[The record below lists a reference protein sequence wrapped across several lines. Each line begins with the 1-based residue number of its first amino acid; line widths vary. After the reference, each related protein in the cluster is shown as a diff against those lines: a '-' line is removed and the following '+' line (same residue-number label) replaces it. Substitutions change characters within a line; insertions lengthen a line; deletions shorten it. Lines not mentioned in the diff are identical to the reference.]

1 MKKIVIIACFFS
13 VLISCVSSQKNTDR
27 DPQSDSPIKK
37 EYLEVYNNRLKPK
50 IDESLLWREKSLKF
64 DAIIKDHIKSN
75 TPMTSQETN
84 DFFATAR
91 EYLGIRKQLFAIVG
105 QFQKLVA
112 ANAQTK
118 VTLSEVSVDKT
129 TGDLTYI
136 LNPKD
141 AKGRDTLFGLRMSLA
156 AALILYD
163 NFLVGIN
170 PHYDNSE
177 ARNKLKFDTKKEYK
191 DAFDEITKSFV
202 NPDQRKM
209 LARAM
214 NLFAADNNLRT
225 QYKIEVT
232 KDEEDLNSLILN
244 SAFYNFMLKDGDLAD
259 PWSDRWEKRKRD
271 LSDTAGYAGRAST
284 FAISFLFG
292 NAAGAVKIEN
302 REGYLKGLSAQ
313 EKNHILSKL
322 RPFDILLEKTPFRA
336 TDKFI
341 PGYYGHVAVYLG
353 TKEQLVADGLW
364 DTFRPEMKKQIEKG
378 ETILEAL
385 RFDARKGL
393 TKKFSQGVQLNSL
406 EHFLDI
412 DELLVLRSVQ
422 PLTED
427 QKKMY
432 VINSNEQFGKPYD
445 FNFNVNTKDKIVCSE
460 LAYVI
465 FTDLSWPTAKSAGR
479 HTISPDHVMAQAFPN
494 KPLHPVLMYDK
505 NRELKEHSDKLDL
518 AKELYRNIQGKYSS
532 IVYKEESIFRR
543 STDPQEIIHL
553 SSGIASLE
561 KRLELIRSA
570 KNTIDLEYFIYKA
583 DSDPAA
589 RIVTQELI
597 TKAKQQSEADP
608 SKKIAIRVLIDASAT
623 VLKLK
628 DDYATVLK
636 ESGISVRYYNNE
648 ESPITNFMKVN
659 QRNHRKSL
667 VIDGKEAITGGRN
680 IGAEYFDLSPEY
692 NFLDTDIYIK
702 GSMAQFLQESF
713 EAYWYS
719 PLSAEPY
726 YVVPKGKK
734 GKEDPAYKKK
744 MLKAHSLIVPEPRDY
759 EFKKTIATWG
769 AKLLATQYKGVCTDS
784 TFASDFPSDTKDSRR
799 TFNTIKDIVSK
810 ARVSLD
816 IESPYFVIT
825 EKGQNIFAA
834 LLAIPG
840 FKMSVQTN
848 SLQSTD
854 ASYTVAALQPMVSQL
869 TSAGIS
875 MYLYRGDAPN
885 YIEYPTYQNRE
896 PATWG
901 THSKRAVVDGHT
913 TLIGTYNVD
922 PRSTNLNNEMVFV
935 CHNNPALAQSV
946 LADMDARRKQSVELG
961 KDGLPKDNSNKFQG
975 ASASKKAQFYLL
987 KGLVKIPAFKQFL

>member
-1 MKKIVIIACFFS
+1 V
-13 VLISCVSSQKNTDR
+13 
-27 DPQSDSPIKK
+27 KK
-37 EYLEVYNNRLKPK
+37 EYLEVYQSRLLPK
-50 IDESLLWREKSLKF
+50 IAESLAWRQKSLKL
-64 DAIIKDHIKSN
+64 DAIIKERVSKD
-75 TPMTSQETN
+75 TPMSSQETD
-84 DFFATAR
+84 DFFETAR
-91 EYLGIRKQLFAIVG
+91 EYLSIRKPLFGIVN
-105 QFQKLVA
+105 QFQYLVA
-112 ANAQTK
+112 PKAQTK
-118 VTLSEVSVDKT
+118 VTLSEASVDKT
-129 TGDLTYI
+129 TGDLTFI

-156 AALILYD
+156 AALVLYD

-170 PHYDNSE
+170 PHYDNPA
-177 ARNKLKFDTKKEYK
+177 ARKKLKFDTKPIYK
-191 DAFDEITKSFV
+191 SAFDEITKSFV
-202 NPDQRKM
+202 DPDQRKM

-214 NLFAADNNLRT
+214 NLFAADNNLKN
-225 QYKIEVT
+225 QYKIEVS
-232 KDEEDLNSLILN
+232 KEEENLNTLILN

-259 PWSDRWEKRKRD
+259 PWSERWERRKRD
-271 LSDTAGYAGRAST
+271 LSDMTNYAARAST

-302 REGYLKGLSAQ
+302 RDGYLSKLSNQ
-313 EKNHILSKL
+313 EKNYIKSKL
-322 RPFDILLEKTPFRA
+322 QPFDILLEKTPFRA

-353 TKEQLVADGLW
+353 SKEQLVSAGLW
-364 DTFRPEMKKQIEKG
+364 NYFRPEMKKQIEKG

-385 RFDARKGL
+385 RYDPRKGL
-393 TKKFSQGVQLNSL
+393 SRKALEGVQLNSL

-427 QKKMY
+427 QKVMY
-432 VINSNEQFGKPYD
+432 AKNAAEQFGKPYD
-445 FNFNVNTKDKIVCSE
+445 FNFDVNTKEKIVCSE

-494 KPLHPVLMYDK
+494 KPLHPILMYDK
-505 NRELKEHSDKLDL
+505 NRELKEHSEKLDL
-518 AKELYRNIQGKYSS
+518 AKELYRNIQGTYSS
-532 IVYKEESIFRR
+532 MVYKEESIYRR
-543 STDPQEIIHL
+543 YMNDPQEIIHL
-553 SSGIASLE
+553 SSGIAALE
-561 KRLELIRSA
+561 KRLQMIRSA

-589 RIVTQELI
+589 RILTQALI
-597 TKAKQQSEADP
+597 EKAKESSQADP
-608 SKKIAIRVLIDASAT
+608 SKNISVRVLIDASAT

-636 ESGISVRYYNNE
+636 ENNIKVRYYNNE
-648 ESPITNFMKVN
+648 ESPISNFMKVN

-667 VIDGKEAITGGRN
+667 VVDGKEAITGGRN
-680 IGAEYFDLSPEY
+680 IGSEYFDLSPEY

-702 GSMAQFLQESF
+702 GTMAQVLQESF
-713 EAYWYS
+713 EAYWHS
-719 PLSAEPY
+719 PLSAEPL
-726 YVVPKGKK
+726 YVLPKGKN
-734 GKEDPAYKKK
+734 GKDDPSYKKK
-744 MLKAHSLIVPEPRDY
+744 MQRAHSLIVPDPRDY
-759 EFKKTIATWG
+759 AFKKTIESWG
-769 AKLLATQYKGVCTDS
+769 QKLLATQYKGVCTDS

-799 TFNTIKDIVSK
+799 TFNTIKDIVSNAK
-810 ARVSLD
+810 QSLD

-825 EKGQNIFAA
+825 EKGKNIFGA

-869 TSAGIS
+869 TSAGIN

-885 YIEYPTYQNRE
+885 YIEYPTFQNRE

-935 CHNNPALAQSV
+935 CHNNPGLAQNV
-946 LADMDARRKQSVELG
+946 LADMNARRNQSVLLG
-961 KDGLPKDNSNKFQG
+961 KDGLPIDKSNKFQG
-975 ASASKKAQFYLL
+975 ASTNKKIQYYLF
-987 KGLVKIPAFKQFL
+987 KGIVKIPAFKQLL